1 MVHAMNG
8 NFDMKIALGIVED
21 EHETR
26 AAVVLELGGKRFES
40 VGLARRNPAD
50 PNVPV
55 VGEELATSR
64 ALADLSHEL
73 LHAAIKRIE
82 QFEG

>member
-1 MVHAMNG
+1 MTG
-8 NFDMKIALGIVED
+8 NVDMQIALGIVED

-26 AAVVLELGGKRFES
+26 AAVVLELAGKRFES

-50 PNVPV
+50 PNVPA

-64 ALADLSHEL
+64 ALADLSHQL
-73 LHAAIKRIE
+73 LHAAADRIE
-82 QFEG
+82 QFTG